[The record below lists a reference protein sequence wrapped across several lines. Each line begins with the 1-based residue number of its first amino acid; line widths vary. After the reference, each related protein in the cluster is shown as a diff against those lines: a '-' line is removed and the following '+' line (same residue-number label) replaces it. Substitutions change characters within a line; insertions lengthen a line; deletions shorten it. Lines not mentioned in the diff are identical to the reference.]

1 MRRTLR
7 YTAIPLLLPALH
19 AVAAPAA
26 TDSAGAGATPDAA
39 LYSLIVPLLAVVFA
53 VAALW
58 WMLRRNGGR
67 IGAAGPLRIAQVVA
81 VGPRERIVVVEVE
94 SQRFMVGVTQSS
106 IAMLANLGPKD
117 AAKILP
123 IASLASDSDDTAT
136 NG

>member
-1 MRRTLR
+1 MRRTSC
-7 YTAIPLLLPALH
+7 YIAIALLLPSWRIAL
-19 AVAAPAA
+19 AAEPAA
-26 TDSAGAGATPDAA
+26 ATGPDSA
-39 LYSLIVPLLAVVFA
+39 LYSLIVPLLVVAFG

-67 IGAAGPLRIAQVVA
+67 IGSAGPLRIAQVLA

-106 IAMLANLGPKD
+106 IALLANLGSKN

-123 IASLASDSDDTAT
+123 IASVAPDNREAT
-136 NG
+136 TND

>member
-1 MRRTLR
+1 MRRMLR
-7 YTAIPLLLPALH
+7 YI
-19 AVAAPAA
+19 AVASVLRPLQAAAEAAAEPAHA
-26 TDSAGAGATPDAA
+26 DAAPDATV
-39 LYSLIVPLLAVVFA
+39 YSLVVPLLAVVFA
-53 VAALW
+53 LAALW

-67 IGAAGPLRIAQVVA
+67 IGAAGPLRIAQVLA

-123 IASLASDSDDTAT
+123 IASAASDCDDTAT